1 VKQPP
6 QPRKIVPVMR
16 NVAIMLLTCCVL
28 IANVSDSRAAV
39 YLSNLGNRFGD
50 QGIGDIQGVF
60 NNWVPITVSFT
71 TDAGSFSV
79 NSVTLEFFMDTRD
92 LRAPYWTNAIVR
104 IFQQQGDERVLLG
117 PLKNPT
123 INPLPTEWPQPSR
136 LFPRFYTSFVDFHPL
151 EQMILRGFSTYV
163 VEISDPPIA
172 PLGLNLLS
180 SISSNYTSIGEWH
193 MGPTTRPVGA
203 STSFLK
209 LAVDADPF
217 PGYLVPGGITALRG
231 IGPGP
236 GRLGVEI
243 IQKPSDGD
251 YTCFMFEPQGRNTF
265 DLGYCLDEGVRAF
278 LVPSNAPISL
288 PTILEGNYPELKG
301 RYAFEPEIPF
311 YVAFYTGRA
320 VLTNGVPAFGLGI
333 YTNAVFGWGKF
344 VTRDDV
350 MEMLDSALE
359 YGGAGIYA
367 GTHTIIS
374 AESPVLHFASFGNQL
389 RLSWL
394 TSTGDFVLQQTF
406 DLAPASWTDVTSPPT
421 LNDATLYYEMNL
433 RESTS
438 AAFYR
443 LRTK

>member
-1 VKQPP
+1 
-6 QPRKIVPVMR
+6 MR
-16 NVAIMLLTCCVL
+16 NLSIMLLASYVL

-39 YLSNLGNRFGD
+39 YLSNLENRFGD

-60 NNWVPITVSFT
+60 NDWVPITVSFT
-71 TDAGSFSV
+71 TGAGSFSL
-79 NSVTLEFFMDTRD
+79 NSVTLEFYMDTRG
-92 LRAPYWTNAIVR
+92 LPAPYWTNAVVR
-104 IFQQQGDERVLLG
+104 LFQQRGNDRVLLG

-136 LFPRFYTSFVDFHPL
+136 LFPRNYTSFVDFHPL

-172 PLGLNLLS
+172 SLGLNLLCS
-180 SISSNYTSIGEWH
+180 LSPNYTSIGEWH

-209 LAVDADPF
+209 FGVDADPF
-217 PGYLVPGGITALRG
+217 AGGSIVPAGITASRWAG
-231 IGPGP
+231 SGP
-236 GRLGVEI
+236 GRLELHV
-243 IQKPSDGD
+243 IQNPSDGD
-251 YTCFMFEPQGRNTF
+251 YTCFMFEPQGRDTF
-265 DLGYCLDEGVRAF
+265 DFNYCLDEGVRAF

-288 PTILEGNYPELKG
+288 PPILQGNYPELKG
-301 RYAFEPEIPF
+301 RQAFEPKIPF
-311 YVAFYTGRA
+311 YVGFYTGRA
-320 VLTNGVPAFGLGI
+320 ILTNGLPAFGLGI

-350 MEMLDSALE
+350 MELLDSALE

-374 AESPVLHFASFGNQL
+374 AKSPVLNFASSGNQL

-394 TSTGDFVLQQTF
+394 SSAGDFVLQQTS
-406 DLAPASWTDVTSPPT
+406 DLAPASWTDVTAPLT
-421 LNDATLYYEMNL
+421 LNDAVLYYEMNL
-433 RESTS
+433 RESTG

-443 LRTK
+443 LRSK